1 MCYKN
6 GKLKL
11 NDAFISSPPPYHW
24 FNVLVWK
31 NKDGNIH
38 KSKAQEIRQT
48 NTLIQKALKVLP
60 VEKKPEQILCESVE
74 KLLKYMMHEYVFKL
88 KNYAS

>member
-1 MCYKN
+1 MR
-6 GKLKL
+6 
-11 NDAFISSPPPYHW
+11 SSPPPSPW

-31 NKDGNIH
+31 KKHGNIH
-38 KSKAQEIRQT
+38 KSKAQEIRQK
-48 NTLIQKALKVLP
+48 NRLIKKALKVLP